1 MQIESARRTGP
12 HLLIADDHAM
22 FAETLRGY
30 LEKTFTVVGIVM
42 DGRAMVAEAVRLRPD
57 IIVADIGMPLLNGLD
72 AARKIKKQLPNIK
85 FVFLTMR
92 DDPNL
97 AAAALQELGPI
108 GFVLKHSTGPELL
121 KAVDHVLHGKSYL
134 TPKLRA
140 EDWMATKTRAR
151 QYSKAMTQ
159 RQTEIIQLLAEGQ
172 PMKVIAQI
180 LALSEKTVEFHKH
193 QIRESFNLHS
203 TADLVLFAVK
213 QGLVSIKPECPRC
226 DPCKLA
232 KNSNRNLRADD

>member
-1 MQIESARRTGP
+1 MESASARRTGP
-12 HLLIADDHAM
+12 RLLIADDHAM
-22 FAETLRGY
+22 FAETLRVY
-30 LEKTFTVVGIVM
+30 LEKTFNIVGVVM
-42 DGRAMVAEAVRLRPD
+42 DGRAMVSEAVRLQPD
-57 IIVADIGMPLLNGLD
+57 VIVADVGMPLLNGLD
-72 AARKIKKQLPNIK
+72 AARKIKEQVSSIK

-97 AAAALQELGPI
+97 AAAALQLCPI

-121 KAVDHVLHGKSYL
+121 KALDDVLHGKSYL

-140 EDWMATKTRAR
+140 EDWVATKARAR
-151 QYSKAMTQ
+151 QYSKAMTP
-159 RQTEIIQLLAEGQ
+159 RQTEITQLLAEGR
-172 PMKVIAQI
+172 PMKAIAQS

-213 QGLVSIKPECPRC
+213 QGLVSIKP
-226 DPCKLA
+226 
-232 KNSNRNLRADD
+232 

>member
-1 MQIESARRTGP
+1 MDSVSACRTGP
-12 HLLIADDHAM
+12 RLLLADDHAM
-22 FAETLRGY
+22 FAETLRVY
-30 LEKTFTVVGIVM
+30 LEKTFTIVGVVM

-57 IIVADIGMPLLNGLD
+57 VIVADVGMPLLNGLD
-72 AARKIKKQLPNIK
+72 AARKIKEQVPSIK

-97 AAAALQELGPI
+97 AAAALQLCPI

-121 KAVDHVLHGKSYL
+121 KALDDVLHGKSYL

-140 EDWMATKTRAR
+140 EDWVATKARAR
-151 QYSKAMTQ
+151 QYSKAMTR
-159 RQTEIIQLLAEGQ
+159 RQTEIIQLLAEGR

-213 QGLVSIKPECPRC
+213 QGLVSIKP
-226 DPCKLA
+226 
-232 KNSNRNLRADD
+232 